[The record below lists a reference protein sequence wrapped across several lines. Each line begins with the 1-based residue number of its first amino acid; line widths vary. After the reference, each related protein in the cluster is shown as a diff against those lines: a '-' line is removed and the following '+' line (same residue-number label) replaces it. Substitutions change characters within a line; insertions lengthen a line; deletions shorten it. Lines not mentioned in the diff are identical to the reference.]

1 MKLIPLLLLGGITLS
16 PLSAWSQSLENGR
29 VNPLQLV
36 DLPKGAP
43 TWMAELQNID
53 TINYHQAVARF
64 RKFQADNSEMRKKT
78 PHNKPIL
85 NYFRRWQKAYAPY
98 VMPDGRIRPPKQT
111 EFFNIV
117 EEMNATQRA
126 QRATRGNTP
135 SEGWRVISPMVTYHS
150 ETKQVRP
157 WQANIQRF
165 DVSTTDPNILYCG
178 SETGLVF
185 KTTDKGEN
193 WNVCAQNHYFG
204 GEINALEISRKDP
217 NRVVVTAGALVWLTT
232 DGGETWSNITPE
244 AFRTTFKRVRDV
256 VIHPTDDHTFLLA
269 NDQGVYKTKDSG
281 KTWYMVDSGQSFDLK
296 FKVNEPNVV
305 YALVRKGTGVQFRKS
320 TDGGEHFQERNL
332 GYGSPLAS
340 GRIGLSDAPNGGEYI
355 YLLACTADSHN
366 SFQQPYWSGKAVLFK
381 STDAGESWM
390 MNADVS
396 NKMESFDRNGGQG
409 FYDMVVH
416 PSPKNP
422 DHLLF
427 GLLNLYYTE
436 NFGATLENIGGYYGR
451 FDMHCDMQD
460 LKTVGGD
467 TWLSTD
473 GGMILSTDF
482 FKTTATPRIN
492 GIYASEFWGF
502 DQGWNEDVIVGG
514 RNHNGNMVQID
525 RYDGVSI
532 SVGGSEV
539 STGYVFLSNPRK
551 VAFSD
556 AGSSYLP
563 DDWKTQEFL
572 PFSGFWTFP
581 KESTQYGIGFEYDP
595 RYAKSFYINND
606 NDPHALWK
614 TVNDGESFVK
624 IYTFD
629 EPVSAYAVSRANP
642 DLIVVGTVAKLYR
655 SEDGGD
661 TFTEIL
667 NLPHDLAN
675 TTLFKIALH
684 PRNEQEFWVSSHNQG
699 GIFRTQDGGRTWQ
712 QMNDGLQVDNTSEQR
727 FITRFFLTGNEKNA
741 VYALAGVQRYLD
753 DQWQVFYNRVLY
765 RDDTTHGWQDFSEGL
780 PAVSRINRMLP
791 FYKKGLIRIA
801 TSNGIWERSLV
812 DADFRPIAQPLA
824 LSAGTSENTGEGEW
838 QLESF
843 SIVNQENAEWE
854 WSFSPEPLSVSDRTA
869 RNPKI
874 RVAADQSYD
883 VTLKVT
889 TPAGTDTKTVK
900 NMIKGR
906 KDVITTIDGEEVLPR
921 DVDFERTVVSVGESI
936 NVAVRGLS
944 QTVRLSLYDGNGRLV
959 RSLNLLPHQRQQLEL
974 GGLAAGTYYYQCVGT
989 GFQKAGRLQI
999 Q

>member
-1 MKLIPLLLLGGITLS
+1 MS
-16 PLSAWSQSLENGR
+16 PLWAQNETAESGR

-36 DLPKGAP
+36 DLPAGAP
-43 TWMAELQNID
+43 AWMAELQNID
-53 TINYHQAVARF
+53 TINYHQMVARF
-64 RKFQADNSEMRKKT
+64 RKFQEENPEMRKKT
-78 PHNKPIL
+78 PYNKPIL

-98 VMPDGRIRPPKQT
+98 VTADGRIRPPKQA
-111 EFFNIV
+111 EFFNMV

-126 QRATRGNTP
+126 QRATRGDA
-135 SEGWRVISPMVTYHS
+135 SAEGWKVISPMVTYHS
-150 ETKQVRP
+150 ETKQLRP

-165 DVSTTDPNILYCG
+165 DISTTDPNILYCG

-193 WNVCAQNHYFG
+193 WKVCAKNHYFG

-217 NRVVVTAGALVWLTT
+217 NRVVVTAGSLVWLTT

-244 AFRTTFKRVRDV
+244 HFRVTYKRVRDM
-256 VIHPTDDHTFLLA
+256 VIHPTDDNTFLLA
-269 NDQGVYKTKDSG
+269 NDHGIYKTTDSG
-281 KTWYMVDSGQSFDLK
+281 KTWKMVDSGQSFDLK
-296 FKVNEPNVV
+296 FKVDEPNVV
-305 YALVRKGTGVQFRKS
+305 YALIRKGDGVNFRKS
-320 TDGGEHFQERNL
+320 TDGGEHFQDRNL
-332 GYGSPLAS
+332 GYSLPLAS
-340 GRIGLSDAPNGGEYI
+340 GRIGLSDATNGREYVYI
-355 YLLACTADSHN
+355 LACTADSHD
-366 SFQQPYWSGKAVLFK
+366 SFRQPYWSGKAVLFK
-381 STDAGESWM
+381 STDAGESWT
-390 MNADVS
+390 MNADVA

-436 NFGATLENIGGYYGR
+436 DFGATLENIGGYYGR

-482 FKTTATPRIN
+482 FKTNATPRIQ
-492 GIYASEFWGF
+492 GIYAAEFWGF

-525 RYDGVSI
+525 RYNGASI

-563 DDWKTQEFL
+563 DDWKTEKFVPL
-572 PFSGFWTFP
+572 SGFWTFP
-581 KESTQYGIGFEYDP
+581 QESAQYGIGFEYDP
-595 RYAKSFYINND
+595 RYAKSFYISPRHETN
-606 NDPHALWK
+606 ALWK
-614 TVNDGESFVK
+614 TINDGESFVK
-624 IYTFD
+624 VHAFG
-629 EPVSAYAVSRANP
+629 ENVSAYAVSRANP

-655 SEDGGD
+655 SEDGGQS
-661 TFTEIL
+661 FTEIS
-667 NLPHDLAN
+667 NLPQSLAN
-675 TTLFKIALH
+675 APAFKIALH
-684 PRNEQEFWVSSHNQG
+684 PRNEQEYWVSNHLQG
-699 GIFRTQDGGRTWQ
+699 GIFRTQDGGKTWQ

-727 FITRFFLTGNEKNA
+727 VITRFFLTGNDKNA
-741 VYALAGVQRYLD
+741 VYALAGVERYLD
-753 DQWQVFYNRVLY
+753 DEWRVFYHRVMY
-765 RDDTTHGWQDFSEGL
+765 RDDASNGWQDFSEGL

-791 FYKKGLIRIA
+791 FYKKGVIRLA

-838 QLESF
+838 QMESF
-843 SIVNQENAEWE
+843 SIVNQENAQWE

-906 KDVITTIDGEEVLPR
+906 KDVITAIDGEEVLPR
-921 DVDFERTVVSVGESI
+921 DVDFERNVVSVGGSI
-936 NVAVRGLS
+936 AVAARGLS
-944 QTVRLSLYDGNGRLV
+944 QAVSLSLYDGGGRMV
-959 RSLNLLPHQRQQLEL
+959 RSLTLTPDERRQLDL
-974 GGLAAGTYYYQCVGT
+974 SGLAAGTYYYQCHSSE
-989 GFQKAGRLQI
+989 FQKAGRLLI